1 MSGVGLVTV
10 SERMSM
16 SGKMDS
22 VEVVV
27 EEPYPVEDVDRQFV
41 CKEDGSFAM
50 CLNLDKRCNM
60 MGLGVDCGGVNWLC
74 KIFLKVKIIRRDR
87 VVCSCFTIQ
96 TCMMEN

>member
-60 MGLGVDCGGVNWLC
+60 MDWVL
-74 KIFLKVKIIRRDR
+74 I
-87 VVCSCFTIQ
+87 VVELIGCVRFFKS
-96 TCMMEN
+96 

>member
-16 SGKMDS
+16 SGKVDS

-27 EEPYPVEDVDRQFV
+27 EEPYPVEDVDRQFD

-50 CLNLDKRCNM
+50 FLNLDKRCNM

-74 KIFLKVKIIRRDR
+74 KIF
-87 VVCSCFTIQ
+87 
-96 TCMMEN
+96 